1 MLEIAVSRLIICS
14 LLSIQ
19 PLSVSATLE
28 QLNYPSDAKLLIIH
42 ADDAGMSHSV
52 NEATLDAMQKG
63 SVSSAAI
70 MVPCPWFLEIA
81 EFARQYPEMDFG
93 LHLTLTSEWKHYR
106 WRPVADPSKV
116 PGLID
121 EEGYFWKSVEDVVG
135 HATMEEVELE
145 IRAQIDRALAF
156 GINPSHIDSH
166 MGTLFAT
173 SEFLSV
179 YLKVAIEYGIPP
191 MMLDPADPE
200 VKKLLEERGIS
211 YSDST
216 IQEIYAAK
224 VPLLNHLNTGE
235 DGNTYQTRKA
245 AYYQAIRDIKP
256 GVNQIIVHLAG
267 DDAEIQNIT
276 NAWQKR
282 YDEFRIFTDPE
293 LKNLIEDL
301 NIELIGWRKMKDIM
315 PRQNR

>member
-19 PLSVSATLE
+19 PLSVSANLE

-42 ADDAGMSHSV
+42 ADDIGMSHYV

-145 IRAQIDRALAF
+145 IRAQIDRAIAF
-156 GINPSHIDSH
+156 GINPTHIDSH

-173 SEFLSV
+173 SGFLRV
-179 YLKVAIEYGIPP
+179 YLKVALEYGIPP
-191 MMLDPADPE
+191 MMVDPADPE
-200 VKKLLEERGIS
+200 VKKLLEERNIS
-211 YSDST
+211 YSEST
-216 IQEIYAAK
+216 IQEI
-224 VPLLNHLNTGE
+224 
-235 DGNTYQTRKA
+235 
-245 AYYQAIRDIKP
+245 
-256 GVNQIIVHLAG
+256 
-267 DDAEIQNIT
+267 
-276 NAWQKR
+276 
-282 YDEFRIFTDPE
+282 
-293 LKNLIEDL
+293 
-301 NIELIGWRKMKDIM
+301 
-315 PRQNR
+315 

>member
-1 MLEIAVSRLIICS
+1 MLEVAVSRLILCS

-19 PLSVSATLE
+19 PLSVSANLE
-28 QLNYPSDAKLLIIH
+28 QLNYPPDAKLLIIH

-52 NEATLDAMQKG
+52 NEATLVAMQKG
-63 SVSSAAI
+63 IVSSAAI

-81 EFARQYPEMDFG
+81 EFSRQHPEMDFG

-116 PGLID
+116 PSLID
-121 EEGYFWKSVEDVVG
+121 EEGYFWRSVEDVVG

-156 GINPSHIDSH
+156 GINPTHIDSH
-166 MGTLFAT
+166 MGTLFST

-179 YLKVAIEYGIPP
+179 YLKVATEYGIPP
-191 MMLDPADPE
+191 MMLDPADPK
-200 VKKLLEERGIS
+200 VKKLLEERGIA
-211 YSDST
+211 YADST

-224 VPLLNHLNTGE
+224 VPLLNYLNTGE
-235 DGNTYQTRKA
+235 DGKNYQARRI
-245 AYYQAIRDIKP
+245 AYYQAIRDLKP

-267 DDAEIQNIT
+267 NDAEIQNIT

-315 PRQNR
+315 SQPTR